1 MMAILKSSIEAF
13 RSGGIPGV
21 GSGAAETRLSSSE
34 RETSERSWQDEGGDE
49 RRSSHRSEEM
59 FYWGMAG
66 GPWY

>member
-13 RSGGIPGV
+13 RSNGFPGI
-21 GSGAAETRLSSSE
+21 GADAAQTRISLGE
-34 RETSERSWQDEGGDE
+34 HEVSERSGQHTDGDE

>member
-13 RSGGIPGV
+13 RSGGVPGIE
-21 GSGAAETRLSSSE
+21 GNAAHDRASFSD
-34 RETSERSWQDEGGDE
+34 RETFGRNWQDGDSDD
-49 RRSSHRSEEM
+49 RRSPRRSEEM